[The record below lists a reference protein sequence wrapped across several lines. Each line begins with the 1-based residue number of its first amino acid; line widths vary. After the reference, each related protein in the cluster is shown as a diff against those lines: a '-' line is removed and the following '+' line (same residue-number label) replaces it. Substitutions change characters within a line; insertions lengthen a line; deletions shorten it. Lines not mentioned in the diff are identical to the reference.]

1 MLVVSGEFAKTIET
15 GTCPTAELVFVI
27 VPLGGGAGRGGR
39 SVTRRWRLA
48 RSPAQRAPAPPRAPF
63 PALPPPCERAVT

>member
-27 VPLGGGAGRGGR
+27 VPLGGGAGRAGR
-39 SVTRRWRLA
+39 KEAGKTKTHLVVH
-48 RSPAQRAPAPPRAPF
+48 QQG
-63 PALPPPCERAVT
+63 

>member
-27 VPLGGGAGRGGR
+27 VPLGGGAGRGG
-39 SVTRRWRLA
+39 A
-48 RSPAQRAPAPPRAPF
+48 RYVYKHVFYTKFISKF
-63 PALPPPCERAVT
+63 LVSL

>member
-27 VPLGGGAGRGGR
+27 VPLGGGAGRGGGGGMPQHVFFQKVITKCLF
-39 SVTRRWRLA
+39 S
-48 RSPAQRAPAPPRAPF
+48 F
-63 PALPPPCERAVT
+63 

>member
-27 VPLGGGAGRGGR
+27 VPLGDRK
-39 SVTRRWRLA
+39 SV
-48 RSPAQRAPAPPRAPF
+48 
-63 PALPPPCERAVT
+63 V